1 MSARIEQSLAADG
14 AIACF
19 SSNFFP
25 SVWMLIAAAEG
36 RRWVPG
42 FRRESSLMSR
52 EVTTSL
58 TRAAL
63 IVTLCWLSMIGCDF
77 LLHGGLLATFY
88 VQPSPFLLPL
98 KQAFRLIPLGYVSF
112 LLLAILLVWLMLRL
126 DVRGGRGGIIFGV
139 KLGALIWGALV
150 LGLMSI
156 STASA
161 GLLAGWFVGQT
172 IELGVAGAFAGGA
185 LGGARLTRLF
195 MTVIA
200 LIFFSILITIALQS
214 LGLAPSV
221 RM

>member
-1 MSARIEQSLAADG
+1 
-14 AIACF
+14 
-19 SSNFFP
+19 
-25 SVWMLIAAAEG
+25 
-36 RRWVPG
+36 
-42 FRRESSLMSR
+42 
-52 EVTTSL
+52 
-58 TRAAL
+58 
-63 IVTLCWLSMIGCDF
+63 
-77 LLHGGLLATFY
+77 
-88 VQPSPFLLPL
+88 
-98 KQAFRLIPLGYVSF
+98 
-112 LLLAILLVWLMLRL
+112 
-126 DVRGGRGGIIFGV
+126 V